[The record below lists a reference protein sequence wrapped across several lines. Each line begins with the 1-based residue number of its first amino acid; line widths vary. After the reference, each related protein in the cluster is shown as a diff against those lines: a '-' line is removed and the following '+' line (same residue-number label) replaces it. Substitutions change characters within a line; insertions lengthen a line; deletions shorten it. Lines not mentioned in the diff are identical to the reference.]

1 MHLPAILVR
10 EKLLRSGVPKL
21 CRMPETNASGSA
33 VKNREPS
40 TRPQSCICA
49 LRFLL
54 VKIGLRSEVS
64 DFPALPKTAIKPTAP
79 KRKRDKYPLENSPL
93 NAKTAFRRFPRTKPD
108 VASQGLIAAIT
119 LRENPGPSIQCH
131 EASGSIFEPP

>member
-49 LRFLL
+49 LRFLM

-64 DFPALPKTAIKPTAP
+64 DFPALPKTAIKTHCP
-79 KRKRDKYPLENSPL
+79 K
-93 NAKTAFRRFPRTKPD
+93 AKTRQIPFGKQPLK
-108 VASQGLIAAIT
+108 
-119 LRENPGPSIQCH
+119 RENRLSAVPADQAGRTVARLHHSYHFKGKPGAVNPMPRSFRINL
-131 EASGSIFEPP
+131 